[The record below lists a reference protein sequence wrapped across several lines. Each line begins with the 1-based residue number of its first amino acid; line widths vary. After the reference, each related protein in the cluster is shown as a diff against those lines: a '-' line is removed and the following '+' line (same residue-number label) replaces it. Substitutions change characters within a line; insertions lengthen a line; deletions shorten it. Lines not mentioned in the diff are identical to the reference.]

1 MKGSKMKKKIIITA
15 AALMVA
21 LPLAACGPE
30 PTTVQECLEKYGQ
43 TEAGL
48 DCTLRIAREEM
59 ARRGLTVEP

>member
-1 MKGSKMKKKIIITA
+1 MNKRIPAIM
-15 AALMVA
+15 AALLVA

-59 ARRGLTVEP
+59 SRRGLTVEP